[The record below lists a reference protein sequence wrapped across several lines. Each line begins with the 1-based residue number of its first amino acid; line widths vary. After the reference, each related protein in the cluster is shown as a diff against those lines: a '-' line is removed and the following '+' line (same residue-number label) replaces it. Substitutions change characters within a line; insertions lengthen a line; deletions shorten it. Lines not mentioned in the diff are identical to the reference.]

1 MIDLN
6 KIINNALVQMEE
18 EKFAESVVKKRLE
31 KTMIEIIDDLF
42 REYSDFGKSLKEH
55 ISENLNINFRNLGL
69 EGYNGLVLA
78 AVKEQLDK
86 AITVKGIEKIKQGT
100 EEMLSDIKPEYTLT
114 EIIEKLKDESHKE
127 EWEFDYGE
135 KVSLIIE
142 SSSSGYKHI
151 YLDEEEKDRKYS
163 YDYQIDVDSDGK
175 PYSIKLRDEEIN
187 PKKILGG
194 LYGLE
199 RLLFKIYAS
208 GSKIVLDQ
216 GNDADDYDYD
226 LYYRH
231 ED

>member
-1 MIDLN
+1 
-6 KIINNALVQMEE
+6 
-18 EKFAESVVKKRLE
+18 
-31 KTMIEIIDDLF
+31 
-42 REYSDFGKSLKEH
+42 
-55 ISENLNINFRNLGL
+55 
-69 EGYNGLVLA
+69 
-78 AVKEQLDK
+78 
-86 AITVKGIEKIKQGT
+86 
-100 EEMLSDIKPEYTLT
+100 MLSDIKPEYTLT

-127 EWEFDYGE
+127 EWEFDYDE

-187 PKKILGG
+187 PKKIPGG

-226 LYYRH
+226 SYYRH